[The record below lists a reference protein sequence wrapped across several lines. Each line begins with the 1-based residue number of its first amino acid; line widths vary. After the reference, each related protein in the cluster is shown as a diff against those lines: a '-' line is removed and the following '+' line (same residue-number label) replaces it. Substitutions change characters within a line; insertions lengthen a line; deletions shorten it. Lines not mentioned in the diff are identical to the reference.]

1 MVRFFLILIGFYC
14 LANTG
19 FSQQESSLRLPSS
32 PAFSILNF
40 EPSSILKPGNVRDL
54 GGDILNSFD
63 ENGKLQMNIGMEI
76 MPYWLSSRPFL
87 THEKYNYPK
96 IGQAI
101 LQSLSISAA
110 TVRDTLTNKDKFG
123 MGIRFNLVNGKPN
136 DEYIERQKD
145 LVRLLA
151 IQSVPLAGRN
161 PANLGLKTI
170 DEAKSFFIENLV
182 DPELKATLDEIKWLK
197 ELATSLSDKFPDSP
211 EGITAYFDAIIDQ
224 MGIQN
229 KDKVYK
235 VYELSKRRVGLFVE
249 VAAATGFS
257 PSEKE
262 KSLERAGVWVTASEY
277 YLTGDAWHINARYQF
292 SSRDTSLNNFDVGF
306 GYTKE
311 MKRFNLGA
319 EGMFRWYNAEIPDFN
334 SNNQPIT
341 RLEKDFTYRLAFQS
355 AYMINDGLSV
365 NLSIGKDFDSPYFE
379 KTGFFSVFGFNYTL
393 FQKEKVA
400 VAAPE
405 N

>member
-1 MVRFFLILIGFYC
+1 MNRFFTLLSWFYLLC
-14 LANTG
+14 ISVFG
-19 FSQQESSLRLPSS
+19 QQEASLRLPSS

-40 EPSSILKPGNVRDL
+40 EPSSILKPGNIRDL

-63 ENGKLQMNIGMEI
+63 ENGKLRMNIGMEI

-87 THEKYNYPK
+87 THEKYNSPT

-110 TVRDTLTNKDKFG
+110 TVRDTLTNSDKFG

-136 DEYIERQKD
+136 DEYIERQRD

-151 IQSVPLAGRN
+151 IQSLPLAGRN
-161 PANLGLKTI
+161 PANLGLTTLS
-170 DEAKSFFIENLV
+170 EAKAFFLENLV
-182 DPELKATLDEIKWLK
+182 DPELKATPAEIEWLK
-197 ELATSLSDKFPDSP
+197 ELAEKLADKFPDTP
-211 EGITAYFDAIIDQ
+211 AGITAYFDAIIQ
-224 MGIQN
+224 EMGIQN
-229 KDKVYK
+229 KEKVYK
-235 VYELSKRRVGLFVE
+235 VYELSKKRVGLFVE
-249 VAAATGFS
+249 VAGATGFS
-257 PSEKE
+257 PSQKE
-262 KSLERAGVWVTASEY
+262 KSLERAGIWLTASEY

-292 SSRDTSLNNFDVGF
+292 SNRDTSLNNFDIGF

-311 MKRFNLGA
+311 MKRFNIGA

-334 SNNQPIT
+334 SNNQPIM
-341 RLEKDFTYRLAFQS
+341 RVEKDFTYRLAFQS
-355 AYMINDGLSV
+355 AYLVNDGLSI

-379 KTGFFSVFGFNYTL
+379 KTGFFSAFGFNYTL

-400 VAAPE
+400 VTVPD